1 MKYRHQEW
9 KDGFVNFD
17 NNIFLSLDLC
27 LYLRHSIEEH
37 TAIGRVVG
45 TLEKQYDVLL
55 PKQKIIK
62 GFFLFD
68 SLSNHNFDFN
78 CLLYGYHPM
87 ILTFDCTRK
96 ACFQEND
103 WSMEDNC
110 PESDEVV
117 DPVNFWKRITL
128 YSIAD
133 GLSSGKANPFKDNV
147 NTSNWSSWIST
158 KNCNIVI
165 NTEGKKGEN
174 SDTAEGDPLDIIS
187 EERLEELLLSGT
199 VSTLRELCSECGF
212 PMPNGTK
219 LACIAKLK
227 SVLETN
233 TSFNKTFFKIWGAS
247 GGIVL
252 ATCPHGVVYGS
263 NWLLKAESPRDVVNI
278 LFSMKHPPN
287 IIVSDMAPM
296 VASHANKRRSN
307 FFKPQW

>member
-1 MKYRHQEW
+1 MYNKVCPSSEPLCETILNNKGKIISRFGVFSNIKVYGSHCSSCQMKYRHQEW

-55 PKQKIIK
+55 PKQKLIK

-78 CLLYGYHPM
+78 CLLCGYYPM
-87 ILTFDCTRK
+87 ILTFDCTRN

-110 PESDEVV
+110 SESEVV

-133 GLSSGKANPFKDNV
+133 GLSSGKANPFKVNV
-147 NTSNWSSWIST
+147 NTSNWSPWIST

-187 EERLEELLLSGT
+187 EERIEELLLSGT
-199 VSTLRELCSECGF
+199 VSTLRALCSECGF

-233 TSFNKTFFKIWGAS
+233 TSFNKTFFQN
-247 GGIVL
+247 L
-252 ATCPHGVVYGS
+252 
-263 NWLLKAESPRDVVNI
+263 ESVWWYCACYMSTWSC
-278 LFSMKHPPN
+278 LWFK
-287 IIVSDMAPM
+287 
-296 VASHANKRRSN
+296 VAS
-307 FFKPQW
+307 